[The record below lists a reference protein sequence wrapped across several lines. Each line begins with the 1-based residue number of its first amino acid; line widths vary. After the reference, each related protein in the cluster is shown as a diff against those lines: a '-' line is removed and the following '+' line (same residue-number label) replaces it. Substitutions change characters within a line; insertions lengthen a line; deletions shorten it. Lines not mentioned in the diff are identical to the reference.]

1 MAIDKE
7 QLIGMLKGRDTSL
20 SPVSSSLV
28 SPGTGRE
35 PVKETVPEFE
45 LDDDGEEYIPV
56 GTSGLLAASE
66 KLLAM
71 NRGLVQGDERDSL
84 RYQKVMRP
92 AALFRERI
100 KMDSGKVARGIMYQ
114 CAKRRNLSGLLPNA
128 FDGYID
134 AVTKGNPLTSPLEE
148 INPMQLKENAR
159 RITKMG
165 PGGIPSGE
173 SITPEAQAVHTSQFG
188 FIDPVA
194 GPECFVDTDEFET
207 RVMTSQGFKRIKD
220 VTVDDELLCNEDG
233 KLSFRHPSRVV
244 HEPYKGR
251 IIVYGDCDKLGLYGE
266 SSPVVK
272 FAVTPNHRVIHVR
285 GMYVTQDL
293 SEHTQVC
300 TAEELFDQD
309 TQFAVPTLAGV
320 FIAFD
325 RHDGGE
331 WDDMFGDEFDGTVHC
346 ATVPGGMLCVS
357 VNECEPFWSGNSE
370 RAGVDVRAA
379 YGTKVGD
386 DGRIYQKFVSRKT
399 GKTMWM
405 NPGDIA
411 HLTVK
416 IPD

>member
-20 SPVSSSLV
+20 APVSSSLG

-71 NRGLVQGDERDSL
+71 NRGLTQGDERDSL

-100 KMDSGKVARGIMYQ
+100 KMDSGKIARGIMYQ

-188 FIDPVA
+188 FIDAVA
-194 GPECFVDTDEFET
+194 GPE
-207 RVMTSQGFKRIKD
+207 
-220 VTVDDELLCNEDG
+220 
-233 KLSFRHPSRVV
+233 
-244 HEPYKGR
+244 
-251 IIVYGDCDKLGLYGE
+251 
-266 SSPVVK
+266 
-272 FAVTPNHRVIHVR
+272 
-285 GMYVTQDL
+285 
-293 SEHTQVC
+293 
-300 TAEELFDQD
+300 
-309 TQFAVPTLAGV
+309 
-320 FIAFD
+320 
-325 RHDGGE
+325 
-331 WDDMFGDEFDGTVHC
+331 
-346 ATVPGGMLCVS
+346 
-357 VNECEPFWSGNSE
+357 SE